1 MIGSSIVYWAYRTA
15 RGRHGGPN
23 LGLQYK
29 GFNLHWLGSRG
40 LKWEGLIPMIEKS
53 LLTQPLPQIL
63 IIQLGSNDLGIVKG
77 KELIELIRCDILRL
91 RTLYP
96 DLKLIWSEILQRR
109 YWHNANNQVAIET
122 SRKRVNLAIKNIFL
136 NEIQKG
142 CIIRHPNITVKEKS
156 LFRYDGVHLSDVGN
170 NIYLNNIQG
179 ALEAFAISE
188 CKVFQ

>member
-1 MIGSSIVYWAYRTA
+1 MGIF
-15 RGRHGGPN
+15 
-23 LGLQYK
+23 K
-29 GFNLHWLGSRG
+29 GN
-40 LKWEGLIPMIEKS
+40 
-53 LLTQPLPQIL
+53 
-63 IIQLGSNDLGIVKG
+63 
-77 KELIELIRCDILRL
+77 ELIELILRL

-96 DLKLIWSEILQRR
+96 GLKLIWSKILQRR

-142 CIIRHPNITVKEKS
+142 GIIRHPNITVKEKS

-188 CKVFQ
+188 CKVVQ

>member
-1 MIGSSIVYWAYRTA
+1 
-15 RGRHGGPN
+15 
-23 LGLQYK
+23 
-29 GFNLHWLGSRG
+29 
-40 LKWEGLIPMIEKS
+40 MIEKS
-53 LLTQPLPQIL
+53 LLL

-77 KELIELIRCDILRL
+77 KELIESIRCDILRL

-96 DLKLIWSEILQRR
+96 DLKLNWSVILQSR

-142 CIIRHPNITVKEKS
+142 GIIRHPNITVKEKS

-170 NIYLNNIQG
+170 NIYLNNNQG

>member
-1 MIGSSIVYWAYRTA
+1 
-15 RGRHGGPN
+15 
-23 LGLQYK
+23 
-29 GFNLHWLGSRG
+29 
-40 LKWEGLIPMIEKS
+40 MIEIS

-77 KELIELIRCDILRL
+77 KELIELILRL

-96 DLKLIWSEILQRR
+96 GLKLIWSEILQRR

-142 CIIRHPNITVKEKS
+142 CIIRHPNKTVKDKS
-156 LFRYDGVHLSDVGN
+156 LFRYDGVHLSDVSN
-170 NIYLNNIQG
+170 NTYLNNIQG
-179 ALEAFAISE
+179 ALDAFAISE

>member
-1 MIGSSIVYWAYRTA
+1 
-15 RGRHGGPN
+15 
-23 LGLQYK
+23 
-29 GFNLHWLGSRG
+29 
-40 LKWEGLIPMIEKS
+40 MIEIS

-77 KELIELIRCDILRL
+77 KELIEIILRL

-96 DLKLIWSEILQRR
+96 GLKLIWSEILQRR

-142 CIIRHPNITVKEKS
+142 CIIRHPNITVKDKS
-156 LFRYDGVHLSDVGN
+156 LFRYDGVHLSDVSN
-170 NIYLNNIQG
+170 NTYLNNIQG
-179 ALEAFAISE
+179 ALDAFAISE

>member
-1 MIGSSIVYWAYRTA
+1 
-15 RGRHGGPN
+15 
-23 LGLQYK
+23 
-29 GFNLHWLGSRG
+29 
-40 LKWEGLIPMIEKS
+40 MIEKS
-53 LLTQPLPQIL
+53 LHL

-96 DLKLIWSEILQRR
+96 ELKLNWSVILQSC
-109 YWHNANNQVAIET
+109 YWHKANNQVAIET

-142 CIIRHPNITVKEKS
+142 CIIRHPNKTVKDKS
-156 LFRYDGVHLSDVGN
+156 LFRYDGVHLSDVSN
-170 NIYLNNIQG
+170 NTYLNNIQG
-179 ALEAFAISE
+179 ALDAFAISE

>member
-1 MIGSSIVYWAYRTA
+1 MGGSYSHDRKIPAHATTA
-15 RGRHGGPN
+15 AN
-23 LGLQYK
+23 
-29 GFNLHWLGSRG
+29 
-40 LKWEGLIPMIEKS
+40 
-53 LLTQPLPQIL
+53 L

-77 KELIELIRCDILRL
+77 KELIELIRCDILHL
-91 RTLYP
+91 WTLYP

-109 YWHNANNQVAIET
+109 YWHNANNQVTIET

-156 LFRYDGVHLSDVGN
+156 LLRYDGVHLSDVGN

>member
-1 MIGSSIVYWAYRTA
+1 
-15 RGRHGGPN
+15 
-23 LGLQYK
+23 
-29 GFNLHWLGSRG
+29 
-40 LKWEGLIPMIEKS
+40 MIEKS
-53 LLTQPLPQIL
+53 LLL

-77 KELIELIRCDILRL
+77 KELIELIRCDILCL

-96 DLKLIWSEILQRR
+96 DLKLNWSMIPQSR

-122 SRKRVNLAIKNIFL
+122 YRKRVNQAIKNIFL

-156 LFRYDGVHLSDVGN
+156 LLRYDGVHLSDVGN
-170 NIYLNNIQG
+170 DIYLNNIQG
-179 ALEAFAISE
+179 ALEVFAISE

>member
-1 MIGSSIVYWAYRTA
+1 M
-15 RGRHGGPN
+15 
-23 LGLQYK
+23 
-29 GFNLHWLGSRG
+29 
-40 LKWEGLIPMIEKS
+40 
-53 LLTQPLPQIL
+53 
-63 IIQLGSNDLGIVKG
+63 
-77 KELIELIRCDILRL
+77 
-91 RTLYP
+91 TLYP

-156 LFRYDGVHLSDVGN
+156 LLRYDGVHLSDVGN

-188 CKVFQ
+188 CKIFQ

>member
-1 MIGSSIVYWAYRTA
+1 MVDWIVCWAYRTA

-77 KELIELIRCDILRL
+77 KELIELIRCDILRS
-91 RTLYP
+91 RILYP
-96 DLKLIWSEILQRR
+96 DLQLIWSEILQRR
-109 YWHNANNQVAIET
+109 YWHNANNEVAIET
-122 SRKRVNLAIKNIFL
+122 SRKRINLGIKNIF
-136 NEIQKG
+136 K
-142 CIIRHPNITVKEKS
+142 
-156 LFRYDGVHLSDVGN
+156 
-170 NIYLNNIQG
+170 
-179 ALEAFAISE
+179 
-188 CKVFQ
+188 